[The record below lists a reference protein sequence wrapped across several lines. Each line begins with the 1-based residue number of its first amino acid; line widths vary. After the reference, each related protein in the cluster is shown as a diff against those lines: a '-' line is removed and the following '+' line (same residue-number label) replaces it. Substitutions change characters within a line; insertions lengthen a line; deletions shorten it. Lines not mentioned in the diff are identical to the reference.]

1 MAPCPFV
8 ANLNLSCIHATIMG
22 HNMCFVFICCFSP
35 LVLVEK
41 CYEIGYHRYQLWVCM
56 QQLRE
61 NSECFNIFIW
71 RLSSPPSIINIIAK
85 GKSYTCHCVSAVLN
99 MVCSLKAT
107 IKISIHS
114 VGGLGST
121 DSSKICCSPLLY
133 RKKSTCFGLKM
144 L

>member
-22 HNMCFVFICCFSP
+22 HNMCFVFICCFLP
-35 LVLVEK
+35 LVVVEK

-61 NSECFNIFIW
+61 NSECFFIW
-71 RLSSPPSIINIIAK
+71 PLSPPPSIINIIAK

-99 MVCSLKAT
+99 MVSVLF
-107 IKISIHS
+107 IKGHNKDIHTLS
-114 VGGLGST
+114 
-121 DSSKICCSPLLY
+121 
-133 RKKSTCFGLKM
+133 RRFGIDRFHKDLS
-144 L
+144 